1 MTPKKI
7 ESTKKPTIKATTKA
21 TKKPPIEAAKKPA
34 KLSTKK
40 PATKPTKL
48 SAKKPSKLSTTST
61 KTSSA
66 EDEKWMARALEL
78 ARKGQGMTRPNPIVG
93 AVVVRDG
100 RVLAEGFHRRAGL
113 PHAEREALGAAKGR
127 SARGSTMYVTLEPC
141 CHTGRTPPCTD
152 AIIDSGVKR
161 VVVAV
166 QDPNPVVNGQGI
178 ARLRQA
184 GIRVEVGCLAA
195 EARALN
201 RPFLMWVEH
210 GRPWV
215 TLKIAATLDG
225 FIADWS
231 MTTPHREPGP
241 VWLTG
246 ETARAAAHA
255 LRAEH
260 DAVLVGAG
268 TVLADDPQLTV
279 RLPGSQNP
287 AQPADARG
295 QPLRVVLDGRL
306 RMAPTAKVLRGGDG
320 AREEHRTLVF
330 ASEMA
335 SPQKVTALEAGGAQV
350 VRLPGHGHRV
360 HLPELLQE
368 LARRN
373 VQSVLV
379 EGGAEVHAAFI
390 SAGLVDAVAFFQAPL
405 LLGGG
410 VPIARGP
417 GRGVPAA
424 LRLGRLDVTR
434 VGEDICIR
442 AEVIH
447 PDLHSDVDP
456 DLRPEVDPDL
466 RPEVD
471 PDLPGDPISA

>member
-1 MTPKKI
+1 MT
-7 ESTKKPTIKATTKA
+7 TTNMTTK
-21 TKKPPIEAAKKPA
+21 TKGTRSKAGAQAK
-34 KLSTKK
+34 
-40 PATKPTKL
+40 
-48 SAKKPSKLSTTST
+48 SAKT
-61 KTSSA
+61 KSVRTVSQGMPKFSA
-66 EDEKWMARALEL
+66 EDEKWMARALAL
-78 ARKGQGMTRPNPIVG
+78 ARQGQGMTRPNPIVG
-93 AVVVRDG
+93 ALLVRNG

-113 PHAEREALGAAKGR
+113 PHAEREALAVVKGKSAKGC
-127 SARGSTMYVTLEPC
+127 TMYVTLEPC
-141 CHTGRTPPCTD
+141 CHTGRTSPCTE
-152 AIIDSGVKR
+152 AIIDAGVKR
-161 VVVAV
+161 VVVGV

-184 GIRVEVGCLAA
+184 GIRVEVGCRSA
-195 EARALN
+195 EARAQN

-246 ETARAAAHA
+246 EAAREAAHV

-268 TVLADDPQLTV
+268 TILADDPRLTV
-279 RLPGSQNP
+279 RLPVAKARSRGQTP
-287 AQPADARG
+287 ATHTRG

-306 RMAPTAKVLRGGDG
+306 RMAPTAKVLRGGDDDAG
-320 AREEHRTLVF
+320 AEHRTLIF

-335 SPQKVTALEAGGAQV
+335 SRHKVAALEAAGAQV
-350 VRLPGHGHRV
+350 IRLPGHGHRV
-360 HLPELLQE
+360 HLLELLQE

-373 VQSVLV
+373 VQSVLI
-379 EGGAEVHAAFI
+379 EGGADVHAAFI
-390 SAGLVDAVAFFQAPL
+390 TAGLVDAVAFFQAPL

-410 VPIARGP
+410 IPIARGP

-424 LRLGRLDVTR
+424 LHLGQLDFTR

-447 PDLHSDVDP
+447 QDV
-456 DLRPEVDPDL
+456 PEDA
-466 RPEVD
+466 
-471 PDLPGDPISA
+471 ISA